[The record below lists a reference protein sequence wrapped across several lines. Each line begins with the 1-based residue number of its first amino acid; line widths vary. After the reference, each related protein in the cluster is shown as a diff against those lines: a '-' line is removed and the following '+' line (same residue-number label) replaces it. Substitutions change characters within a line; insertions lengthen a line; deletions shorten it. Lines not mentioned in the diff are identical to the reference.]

1 MDRSPENEGRGKM
14 TPVQIIKKA
23 YGSII
28 NISRDTGLDY
38 QTLRRFRMKED
49 RIGNMTLNELWLI
62 LRHGQFTDEEVLEIA
77 RWKA

>member
-1 MDRSPENEGRGKM
+1 M

-23 YGSII
+23 YGNIK

-38 QTLRRFRMKED
+38 QTLRKNRMKED

-62 LRHGQFTDEEVLEIA
+62 QRYRDFTDEELLTIA
-77 RWKA
+77 TYKGRSNE

>member
-1 MDRSPENEGRGKM
+1 M